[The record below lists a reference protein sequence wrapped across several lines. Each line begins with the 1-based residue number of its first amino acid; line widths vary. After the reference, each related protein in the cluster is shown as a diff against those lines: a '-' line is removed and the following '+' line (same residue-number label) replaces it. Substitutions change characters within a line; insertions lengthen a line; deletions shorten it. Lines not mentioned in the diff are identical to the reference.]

1 MAYNEQL
8 AERIR
13 EHLAA
18 TEDLALLR
26 EQKMFG
32 GIAFMWCGNMLV
44 GVHED
49 RLLVRVPR
57 EETAAELAKPRVHP
71 FDITGRPMSGWLSVE
86 ADAAKSARDLARWIA
101 RSRAYVE
108 TLPPK

>member
-13 EHLAA
+13 DHLAA
-18 TEDLALLR
+18 TEDVALLR

-32 GIAFMWCGNMLV
+32 GIAFMWRGNMLV

-49 RLLVRVPR
+49 RLLIRVPR
-57 EETAAELAKPRVHP
+57 DETDAALKQPRVHP
-71 FDITGRPMSGWLSVE
+71 FNITGRPMSGWLSVE
-86 ADAAKSARDLARWIA
+86 ADAAKTTRDLARWIA
-101 RSRAYVE
+101 RSRAHVA